1 MVKVLIPNSTLK
13 NCTLISS
20 HKNTDTSKIIKQYLI
35 SIYLLFDPHISLKS
49 PYQQCISVREYV
61 GILVSHAIK
70 NQNPPLISN
79 IA

>member
-20 HKNTDTSKIIKQYLI
+20 HKNTDTLKIIKQYLV
-35 SIYLLFDPHISLKS
+35 SICHLLDPHISLKS
-49 PYQQCISVREYV
+49 LYQQCISVREYV

-70 NQNPPLISN
+70 NQNSPLISN